1 MVSLRRIALQCVIVL
16 TTVQLAAANAA
27 EIKALLPL
35 SLNYAAMEV
44 VPSFV
49 QATGHKVMVAYGTA
63 GAVAGKV
70 RNGDAADVLVSSA
83 AQIDDLQKTG
93 KIAAGTIGVAKVGV
107 GALVRKGAPRPDMSS
122 VESFKAAVLAAKA
135 ISYTDPALGG
145 PAGIYMAKLFDQL
158 GVAEQVRP
166 KTKLSGPGDAVSTTV
181 VNGEA
186 EIGFIMINEIIA
198 DPRVDFVGPLPQP
211 IQDYTSFKAGLVA
224 GSVQPQAG
232 RALIE
237 ALSSPG
243 ALSVMT
249 RLGFERF

>member
-1 MVSLRRIALQCVIVL
+1 
-16 TTVQLAAANAA
+16 
-27 EIKALLPL
+27 
-35 SLNYAAMEV
+35 
-44 VPSFV
+44 
-49 QATGHKVMVAYGTA
+49 
-63 GAVAGKV
+63 
-70 RNGDAADVLVSSA
+70 
-83 AQIDDLQKTG
+83 
-93 KIAAGTIGVAKVGV
+93 
-107 GALVRKGAPRPDMSS
+107 MS
-122 VESFKAAVLAAKA
+122 
-135 ISYTDPALGG
+135 
-145 PAGIYMAKLFDQL
+145 KLFDQL

-224 GSVQPQAG
+224 GSVQPQG

-237 ALSSPG
+237 ALSSPD